1 MTPRADDDRWDIH
14 TGVGYT
20 ALVVAAWR
28 ALHTAGPDPV
38 AADDW
43 ARAFVEA
50 AADPYLSGLLD
61 AAPTADTAVF
71 PTLYGVQTR
80 FFDEFFTAAS
90 AAGIAQAVILG
101 AGLDTRCYRLG
112 WPDESVVFEV
122 DQPAVLR
129 FKTAVLAERAARPA
143 TRRVPIGAD
152 LRGPWAESL
161 LAAGFEPG
169 RPCAWSV
176 EGVLPYLT
184 GADQDALLTALTTLS
199 AAGSRIA
206 IGALGSHF
214 DAEQF
219 AAVTAEH
226 PGLQI
231 FRDVDFSTL
240 THPPEQRADPADWLE
255 RHGWAPAWVGTTLDL
270 QADHGASPPAVMVA
284 VDRVLRSQYVHA
296 TRR

>member
-1 MTPRADDDRWDIH
+1 MARTDDDRWDIH

-38 AADDW
+38 GADEW
-43 ARAFVEA
+43 AQVFVEA
-50 AADPYLSGLLD
+50 AADPYLTGLL
-61 AAPTADTAVF
+61 AAPPAAGAAVF

-80 FFDEFFTAAS
+80 FFDDVFATAA

-101 AGLDTRCYRLG
+101 AGLDTRAYRLD
-112 WPDESVVFEV
+112 WPAGSVVFEV
-122 DQPAVLR
+122 DQPAVLE
-129 FKTAVLAERAARPA
+129 FKDAVLTDRGARAA
-143 TRRVPIGAD
+143 TRRVGIGAD

-161 LAAGFEPG
+161 LAAGFDPD
-169 RPCAWSV
+169 RPCAWSL

-184 GADQDALLTALTTLS
+184 GTDQDGLLTAVTTLS
-199 AAGSRIA
+199 AAGSRLA

-219 AAVTAEH
+219 AAVAAEH
-226 PGLQI
+226 PGAQI
-231 FRDVDFSTL
+231 FRDVDFAAL
-240 THPPEQRADPADWLE
+240 THDPGQRAEPAEWLAQ
-255 RHGWAPAWVGTTLDL
+255 HGWALTRVATTLEL
-270 QADHGASPPAVMVA
+270 QAEHGEHPPAVMVA
-284 VDRVLRSQYVHA
+284 VDDVLRSQYVCA